1 MSDTF
6 QQFMQK
12 VDREL
17 VSRCGLTHR
26 DLADF
31 AFYDAYSDECDPA
44 EVAVEIL
51 QENDFPF
58 PQKGKST

>member
-1 MSDTF
+1 MAALTF
-6 QQFMQK
+6 QAWMAQ

-31 AFYDAYSDECDPA
+31 LYFDAYSDECDPA
-44 EVAVEIL
+44 EVAVEVL
-51 QENDFPF
+51 EDNDFPF
-58 PQKGKST
+58 

>member
-1 MSDTF
+1 MSDLTF
-6 QQFMQK
+6 QQWMQQ

-31 AFYDAYSDECDPA
+31 KFHDAYADECDPT
-44 EVAVEIL
+44 EVAVEVL
-51 QENDFPF
+51 QENNFPF
-58 PQKGKST
+58 GD